1 MKRLKDVQNER
12 DYRGIYLRKVG
23 IKNIHWPIKI
33 ITKSGEYQSTVA
45 NIDISVDLRE
55 DLRGTHMSRFVE
67 VLNGIDF
74 LHPENLG
81 KILQEVREKLK
92 ADSSHIKITFPYFI
106 FKKTPVSQIASP
118 NMIEC
123 VIEAELSK
131 KLYMIIGVKV
141 PIHTL
146 CPCSKEISE
155 YGAHNQRAIAE
166 IYTKS
171 KKLIWFEDLVEIAE
185 RSASAPIY
193 SLLKRPDEKYI
204 TETAYNNPKFVE
216 DVVRDIVS
224 ELEKE
229 PKISWYR
236 VEVTSFESI
245 HNHNAFACVEKGW
258 IKK

>member
-1 MKRLKDVQNER
+1 MKKLRDVQNEK

-33 ITKSGEYQSTVA
+33 VTKSGDYQSTVA
-45 NIDISVDLRE
+45 SIDISVDLRE

-67 VLNGIDF
+67 VLNGIDS

-81 KILQEVREKLK
+81 KILQEVREKLR
-92 ADSSHIKITFPYFI
+92 ADSSHIKISFPYFI
-106 FKKTPVSQIASP
+106 FKKAPVSQISSP
-118 NMIEC
+118 NMVEC
-123 VIEAELSK
+123 VIDAELSK
-131 KLYMIIGVKV
+131 KLDMIIGVKV

-155 YGAHNQRAIAE
+155 YGAHNQRGVAE
-166 IYTKS
+166 IYVRS
-171 KKLIWFEDLVEIAE
+171 KKLIWFEDLVEISE
-185 RSASAPIY
+185 KSASAPIY

-204 TETAYNNPKFVE
+204 TEMAYNNPKFVE

-258 IKK
+258 VKK

>member
-1 MKRLKDVQNER
+1 MKDVQNEK

-23 IKNIHWPIKI
+23 IKNIYWPIKI
-33 ITKSGEYQSTVA
+33 ITKNRDYQSTVA

-67 VLNGIDF
+67 VLNSIDS
-74 LHPENLG
+74 LNPENLER
-81 KILQEVREKLK
+81 ILQEVREKLK
-92 ADSSHIKITFPYFI
+92 ADSSHIKIVFPFFI
-106 FKKTPVSQIASP
+106 FKKAPVSQINSP

-123 VIEAELSK
+123 IIEAELDK
-131 KLYMIIGVKV
+131 KLDMIIGVKV

-155 YGAHNQRAIAE
+155 YGAHNQRAVAE
-166 IYTKS
+166 IYVRS
-171 KKLIWFEDLVEIAE
+171 KKLIWFEDLVDIAE
-185 RSASAPIY
+185 KSASAPIY

>member
-1 MKRLKDVQNER
+1 MKKLKDVQNEK

-23 IKNIHWPIKI
+23 IKNIYWPIKI
-33 ITKSGEYQSTVA
+33 ITKNRDYQSTVA

-67 VLNGIDF
+67 VLNSIDS
-74 LHPENLG
+74 LNPENLER
-81 KILQEVREKLK
+81 ILQEVREKLK
-92 ADSSHIKITFPYFI
+92 ADSSHIKIVFPFFI
-106 FKKTPVSQIASP
+106 FKKAPVSQINSP

-123 VIEAELSK
+123 IIEAELDK
-131 KLYMIIGVKV
+131 KLDMIIGVKV

-155 YGAHNQRAIAE
+155 YGAHNQRAVAE
-166 IYTKS
+166 IYVRS
-171 KKLIWFEDLVEIAE
+171 KKLIWFEDLVDIAE
-185 RSASAPIY
+185 KSASAPIY